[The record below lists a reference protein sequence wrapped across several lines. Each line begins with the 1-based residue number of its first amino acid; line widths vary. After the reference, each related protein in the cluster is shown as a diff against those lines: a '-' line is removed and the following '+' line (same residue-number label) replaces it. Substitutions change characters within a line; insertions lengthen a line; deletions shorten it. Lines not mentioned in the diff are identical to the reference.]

1 MITGMR
7 SYGQYCALAKAL
19 DLVGD
24 RWTLLIVRELGLR
37 GPSRY
42 TDLQHGLPGIATNML
57 ADRLR
62 EMEDAGIVRRDAA
75 PPPVATALFQLT
87 ERGQE
92 LVPVLFA
99 LGRWGAALMGER
111 AEGDEFRTHWLKY
124 PLEQLFADAAPSE
137 PPVTIE
143 LRTGDQPIVVEAT
156 GGAVRTHPGGAD
168 KPDAVVTGE
177 PDVVIGLL
185 KRRLDLREAKRRGL
199 RVDGDAKALRRLQ
212 PLG

>member
-1 MITGMR
+1 MR

-99 LGRWGAALMGER
+99 LGRWGTALMDER

-124 PLEQLFADAAPSE
+124 PLEQLFGDAAPSE
-137 PPVTIE
+137 PSVTIE

-156 GGAVRTHPGGAD
+156 GGAVRTHPGPAD
-168 KPDAVVTGE
+168 KPDTVVTGE

>member
-1 MITGMR
+1 MR

-168 KPDAVVTGE
+168 NPDAVVTGE

-185 KRRLDLREAKRRGL
+185 KRRLDLREAKRQGL
-199 RVDGDAKALRRLQ
+199 HVDGDTRALRRLQ
-212 PLG
+212 PLA